1 MILVWIWFGLRLSLI
16 FDKKIQKGARSVQLF
31 LSCTRLIGV
40 GLVFHIFA
48 TGILLDKSVF
58 ATLVGQRISRKS
70 SLFLHVFDAQENVPR
85 KRMDVIQDVPSVGRM
100 QVNFIYELMTPAHFA
115 EENTLFFMQ
124 GP

>member
-1 MILVWIWFGLRLSLI
+1 MVTRFFSHFKSFLAISSYSKSFLVC
-16 FDKKIQKGARSVQLF
+16 KTHK
-31 LSCTRLIGV
+31 RLIGV

-115 EENTLFFMQ
+115 EEDTLFFMQ